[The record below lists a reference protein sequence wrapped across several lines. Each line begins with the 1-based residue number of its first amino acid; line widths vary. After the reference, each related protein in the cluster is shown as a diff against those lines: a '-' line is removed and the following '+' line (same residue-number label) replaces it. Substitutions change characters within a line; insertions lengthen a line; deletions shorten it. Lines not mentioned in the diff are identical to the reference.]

1 MSRENKDQH
10 PEAES
15 ADNKPEETKEDPGAE
30 SVQAVIRKKKSR
42 AKVKVDSLKL
52 VLVGDAAVGKS
63 AAIRIYLENIFDES
77 YEPTV
82 LDIYKG
88 TR

>member
-1 MSRENKDQH
+1 M
-10 PEAES
+10 
-15 ADNKPEETKEDPGAE
+15 
-30 SVQAVIRKKKSR
+30 ILKKKSR

-63 AAIRIYLENIFDES
+63 AAIRIYLDNIFDES

>member
-1 MSRENKDQH
+1 MIE
-10 PEAES
+10 
-15 ADNKPEETKEDPGAE
+15 
-30 SVQAVIRKKKSR
+30 KKQSR

-63 AAIRIYLENIFDES
+63 AAIRNYMENIFDES

-82 LDIYKG
+82 LDVYRGKKSINKRDVELELHDTSGDNNMEAARKIQY
-88 TR
+88 